1 MIRLNS
7 FFKSFG
13 SRKILRGI
21 DLEINSGE
29 IVTLIGNNGSGKT
42 TLLRSINTLD
52 FPDSYIL
59 AEVDG
64 FDLEKYPEEVR
75 SRIGYLAHN
84 PPFYPELT
92 GAENLK
98 LWLELNSVDDA
109 ESRAR
114 DFLGQVGLISFSDD
128 LSGNYSRGMVQR
140 LGFAMAI
147 SHSPTTLLL
156 DEPFT
161 GLDSEGIEIISNFIN
176 SSASHFLLKICPRE
190 KASRKSTSVPKKVGE
205 SLFV

>member
-1 MIRLNS
+1 MIKLNA

-13 SRKILRGI
+13 PKKVLRSL
-21 DLEINSGE
+21 DLEVKDGE

-52 FPDSYIL
+52 KPDDYDV
-59 AEVDG
+59 AEIDG
-64 FDLEKYPEEVR
+64 YDLRSFPEEIR
-75 SRIGYLAHN
+75 SRMGYLPHN
-84 PPFYPELT
+84 PAFYPELT
-92 GAENLK
+92 GFENLRF
-98 LWLELNSVDDA
+98 WLELNSIKDA

-114 DFLGQVGLISFSDD
+114 GFLAKVGLISFSDD

-147 SHSPTTLLL
+147 SHTPTTLLL

-161 GLDSEGIEIISNFIN
+161 GLDSDGIAIIENLLTKLRDENCSIILV
-176 SSASHFLLKICPRE
+176 SH
-190 KASRKSTSVPKKVGE
+190 E
-205 SLFV
+205 SPSYSDRTVELDRGGIS

>member
-1 MIRLNS
+1 MIKLNS

-13 SRKILRGI
+13 SKQILRGV

-29 IVTLIGNNGSGKT
+29 IVTLVGNNGCGKT

-64 FDLEKYPEEVR
+64 FDLEKYPEELR
-75 SRIGYLAHN
+75 SRVGYLAHN

-92 GAENLK
+92 GVENLK
-98 LWLELNSVDDA
+98 LWLELNSIDDA

-114 DFLGQVGLISFSDD
+114 DFLGQVGLVSFSDD

-161 GLDSEGIEIISNFIN
+161 GLDAEGTEIISD
-176 SSASHFLLKICPRE
+176 LLKKTKENDCSILLV
-190 KASRKSTSVPKKVGE
+190 THDKVTYADRTVELVRGE
-205 SLFV
+205 IK

>member
-1 MIRLNS
+1 MIKLNA

-13 SRKILRGI
+13 PKKVLRSL
-21 DLEINSGE
+21 DLEVKDGE

-52 FPDSYIL
+52 KPDDYDV
-59 AEVDG
+59 AEIDG
-64 FDLEKYPEEVR
+64 YDLKSFPEEIR
-75 SRIGYLAHN
+75 SRIGYLPHDPA
-84 PPFYPELT
+84 FYPELT
-92 GAENLK
+92 GFENLCF
-98 LWLELNSVDDA
+98 WLELNSIKDA

-114 DFLGQVGLISFSDD
+114 GFLAKVGLISFSDD

-147 SHSPTTLLL
+147 SHTPTTLLL

-161 GLDSEGIEIISNFIN
+161 GLDSDGIAIIEKLLTKLRDENCSILLV
-176 SSASHFLLKICPRE
+176 SH
-190 KASRKSTSVPKKVGE
+190 E
-205 SLFV
+205 SPSYSDRTVELDRGGIS

>member
-1 MIRLNS
+1 MIKLNA

-13 SRKILRGI
+13 PKKVLRSL
-21 DLEINSGE
+21 DLEVKDGE

-52 FPDSYIL
+52 KPDEYDV
-59 AEVDG
+59 AEIDG
-64 FDLEKYPEEVR
+64 YDLKSFPEEIR
-75 SRIGYLAHN
+75 SRIGYLPHN
-84 PPFYPELT
+84 PAFYPELT
-92 GAENLK
+92 GFENLRF
-98 LWLELNSVDDA
+98 WLDLNSIRDA

-114 DFLGQVGLISFSDD
+114 GFLAKVGLISFGDD

-147 SHSPTTLLL
+147 SHTPTALLL

-161 GLDSEGIEIISNFIN
+161 GLDSNGIAIIEKLLTKLRDENCSILLV
-176 SSASHFLLKICPRE
+176 SH
-190 KASRKSTSVPKKVGE
+190 E
-205 SLFV
+205 SPFYSDRTVELDRGGIS

>member
-1 MIRLNS
+1 MIKLNA

-13 SRKILRGI
+13 PKKVLRSL
-21 DLEINSGE
+21 DLEVKDGE

-52 FPDSYIL
+52 KPDDYDV
-59 AEVDG
+59 AEIDG
-64 FDLEKYPEEVR
+64 YDLKSFPEEIR
-75 SRIGYLAHN
+75 SRIGYLPHN
-84 PPFYPELT
+84 PAFYPELT
-92 GAENLK
+92 GFENLRF
-98 LWLELNSVDDA
+98 WLELNSIRDT

-114 DFLGQVGLISFSDD
+114 GFLAKVGLISFGDD

-147 SHSPTTLLL
+147 SHTPTTLLL

-161 GLDSEGIEIISNFIN
+161 GLDSNGIAIIEKLLTKLRDENCSILLV
-176 SSASHFLLKICPRE
+176 SH
-190 KASRKSTSVPKKVGE
+190 E
-205 SLFV
+205 SPSYSDRTVELDRGGIS

>member
-1 MIRLNS
+1 MIKLNA

-13 SRKILRGI
+13 PKKVLRSL
-21 DLEINSGE
+21 DLEVKDGE

-52 FPDSYIL
+52 KPDDYDV
-59 AEVDG
+59 AEIDG
-64 FDLEKYPEEVR
+64 YDLRSFPEEIR
-75 SRIGYLAHN
+75 SRIGYLPHN
-84 PPFYPELT
+84 PAFYPELT
-92 GAENLK
+92 GFENLRF
-98 LWLELNSVDDA
+98 WLELNSIRDA

-114 DFLGQVGLISFSDD
+114 GFLAKVGLISFGDD

-147 SHSPTTLLL
+147 SHTPTTLLL

-161 GLDSEGIEIISNFIN
+161 GLDSDGIAIIEKLLTKLRDENCSILLV
-176 SSASHFLLKICPRE
+176 SH
-190 KASRKSTSVPKKVGE
+190 E
-205 SLFV
+205 SPSYSDRTVELDRGGIS

>member
-1 MIRLNS
+1 MIKLNA

-13 SRKILRGI
+13 PKKVLRSL
-21 DLEINSGE
+21 DLEVKDGE

-52 FPDSYIL
+52 KPDDYDV
-59 AEVDG
+59 AEIDG
-64 FDLEKYPEEVR
+64 YDLKSFPEEIR
-75 SRIGYLAHN
+75 SRMGYLPHN
-84 PPFYPELT
+84 PAFYPELT
-92 GAENLK
+92 GFENLCF
-98 LWLELNSVDDA
+98 WLELNSIKDA

-114 DFLGQVGLISFSDD
+114 GFLAKVGLISFIDD

-147 SHSPTTLLL
+147 SHTPTTLLL

-161 GLDSEGIEIISNFIN
+161 GLDSDGIAIIEKLLTKLRDENCSILLV
-176 SSASHFLLKICPRE
+176 SH
-190 KASRKSTSVPKKVGE
+190 E
-205 SLFV
+205 SPTYSDRTVELDSGGIS

>member
-1 MIRLNS
+1 MIKLNS

-13 SRKILRGI
+13 SRQILRGI

-29 IVTLIGNNGSGKT
+29 IVTLVGNNGCGKT

-92 GAENLK
+92 GVENLK
-98 LWLELNSVDDA
+98 LWLELNSIDDA

-114 DFLGQVGLISFSDD
+114 DFLGQVGLVSFSDD

-161 GLDSEGIEIISNFIN
+161 GLDTEGTEIISD
-176 SSASHFLLKICPRE
+176 LLK
-190 KASRKSTSVPKKVGE
+190 KAKENDCSVLLVTHDKVTYADRTVELVRGE
-205 SLFV
+205 IK

>member
-1 MIRLNS
+1 MIKLNA

-13 SRKILRGI
+13 PKKVLRSL
-21 DLEINSGE
+21 DLEVKDGE

-52 FPDSYIL
+52 KPDDYDV
-59 AEVDG
+59 AEIDG
-64 FDLEKYPEEVR
+64 YDLKSFPEEIR
-75 SRIGYLAHN
+75 SRIGYLPHN
-84 PPFYPELT
+84 PAFYPELT
-92 GAENLK
+92 GFENLRF
-98 LWLELNSVDDA
+98 WLELNSIRDA

-114 DFLGQVGLISFSDD
+114 GFLAKVGLISFGDD

-147 SHSPTTLLL
+147 SHTPTTLLL

-161 GLDSEGIEIISNFIN
+161 GLDSNGIAIIEKLLTKLRDENCSILLVSHESPSYSDRTVELDRGEIS
-176 SSASHFLLKICPRE
+176 
-190 KASRKSTSVPKKVGE
+190 
-205 SLFV
+205 

>member
-1 MIRLNS
+1 MIKLNA

-13 SRKILRGI
+13 PKKVLRSL
-21 DLEINSGE
+21 DLEVKDGE

-52 FPDSYIL
+52 KPDDYDV
-59 AEVDG
+59 AEIDG
-64 FDLEKYPEEVR
+64 YDLKSFPEEIR
-75 SRIGYLAHN
+75 SRIGYLPHN
-84 PPFYPELT
+84 PAFYPELT
-92 GAENLK
+92 GFENLRF
-98 LWLELNSVDDA
+98 WLELNSIRDA

-114 DFLGQVGLISFSDD
+114 GFLAKVGLISFGDD

-147 SHSPTTLLL
+147 SHTPTTLLL

-161 GLDSEGIEIISNFIN
+161 GLDSKGIAIIEKLLTKLRDENCSILLV
-176 SSASHFLLKICPRE
+176 SH
-190 KASRKSTSVPKKVGE
+190 E
-205 SLFV
+205 SPSYSDRTVELDRGGIS

>member
-1 MIRLNS
+1 MIKLNS

-29 IVTLIGNNGSGKT
+29 IVTLVGNNGSGKT

-75 SRIGYLAHN
+75 SRTGYLAHN

-98 LWLELNSVDDA
+98 LWLELNSIDDA
-109 ESRAR
+109 DSRSR
-114 DFLGQVGLISFSDD
+114 DFLGQVGLVSFSDD
-128 LSGNYSRGMVQR
+128 LSGNYSRGMIQR

-161 GLDSEGIEIISNFIN
+161 GLDSEGIEIISNL
-176 SSASHFLLKICPRE
+176 LLKAKDKDCSILLV
-190 KASRKSTSVPKKVGE
+190 THDKVTYADRLVELVRGE
-205 SLFV
+205 IK

>member
-1 MIRLNS
+1 MIKLNS

-29 IVTLIGNNGSGKT
+29 IVTLVGNNGSGKT
-42 TLLRSINTLD
+42 TLLRCINTLD

-75 SRIGYLAHN
+75 SRVGYLAHN

-109 ESRAR
+109 EARAR

-140 LGFAMAI
+140 LGFAMAL

-161 GLDSEGIEIISNFIN
+161 GLDSEGIEIISN
-176 SSASHFLLKICPRE
+176 LLQKAKENDCSIIIVTHDKVTYADRE
-190 KASRKSTSVPKKVGE
+190 LELVRGE
-205 SLFV
+205 VQ

>member
-1 MIRLNS
+1 MIKLNA

-13 SRKILRGI
+13 PKKVLRSL
-21 DLEINSGE
+21 DLEVKDGE

-52 FPDSYIL
+52 KPDDYDV
-59 AEVDG
+59 AEIDG
-64 FDLEKYPEEVR
+64 YDLKSFPEEIR
-75 SRIGYLAHN
+75 SRIGYLPHN
-84 PPFYPELT
+84 PAFYPELT
-92 GAENLK
+92 GFENLRF
-98 LWLELNSVDDA
+98 WLELNSIRDA

-114 DFLGQVGLISFSDD
+114 GFLAKVGLISFGDD

-147 SHSPTTLLL
+147 SHTPTALLL

-161 GLDSEGIEIISNFIN
+161 GLDSDGIAIIEKLLTKLRDENCSILLV
-176 SSASHFLLKICPRE
+176 SH
-190 KASRKSTSVPKKVGE
+190 E
-205 SLFV
+205 SPSYSDRTVELDRGGIS

>member
-13 SRKILRGI
+13 SRKVLRGI
-21 DLEINSGE
+21 DLEVNSGE

-52 FPDSYIL
+52 FPDRYIL

-75 SRIGYLAHN
+75 SRTGYLAHN

-92 GAENLK
+92 GSENLK

-161 GLDSEGIEIISNFIN
+161 GLDSEGIEIISN
-176 SSASHFLLKICPRE
+176 LLQ
-190 KASRKSTSVPKKVGE
+190 KAKENDCSIMLVTHDKVTFADRVLELVRGE
-205 SLFV
+205 IQ